1 MSAPRAWPGRSISG
15 LGITW
20 TSCQGSHSWRPTT
33 RTSRLTFTR
42 FSGTLWKLWQSDI
55 RYSIE
60 KVTADFRWFIVHYIQ
75 NGYKNIFLS
84 SRNTGGEANVVC
96 WHELA
101 WKETNGF
108 INKVSQQTRLLVTS
122 STHFTQ
128 TNNFSAMQYIAVCT
142 NHERWPNTSFFWL
155 YLVTYRL
162 WVWSYAWCGC
172 SAWFPCRSGAR
183 LQPSDPAI
191 RWMFIITWW
200 KYWLSWSLSPF
211 CTGWPRPLEYKPRN
225 RKVD

>member
-15 LGITW
+15 HGITR

-33 RTSRLTFTR
+33 RTSRPTFTR

-55 RYSIE
+55 RKFSFIY
-60 KVTADFRWFIVHYIQ
+60 IVHYIQ
-75 NGYKNIFLS
+75 NGYKNISLS

-108 INKVSQQTRLLVTS
+108 INKVSQQTRLFVTS

-128 TNNFSAMQYIAVCT
+128 TNNFSAMHCALITRDGQI
-142 NHERWPNTSFFWL
+142 H
-155 YLVTYRL
+155 
-162 WVWSYAWCGC
+162 
-172 SAWFPCRSGAR
+172 
-183 LQPSDPAI
+183 PSSDCI
-191 RWMFIITWW
+191 
-200 KYWLSWSLSPF
+200 
-211 CTGWPRPLEYKPRN
+211 
-225 RKVD
+225 